1 VALSLSA
8 SKVLMKC
15 MALSAIV
22 VTLIIS
28 EAIMQALQVAGFGTL
43 FSAAFI
49 GLIYGEVLL
58 LSKR

>member
-1 VALSLSA
+1 
-8 SKVLMKC
+8 MKY
-15 MALSAIV
+15 MVLSAIV
-22 VTLIIS
+22 VTLITS

-49 GLIYGEVLL
+49 GLIYGEILL